1 MNTRKSHAM
10 SPRRTS
16 SARRF
21 PRVRLV
27 AALLALTSPALVV
40 ATGSVGCETFV
51 APPEVTIRGAKDGVL
66 TDTKAP
72 LVLEFSKSIRK
83 DTLNIKVVP
92 LETDLEGNLLD
103 EQGNPEAELKPLFSY
118 TQNPSEASGVEVLG
132 GTAELLGDDAGLV
145 VRPTAPFPVG
155 QKLALLIEPGLTS
168 RAEGRATTT
177 RRRIL
182 FSYDFRCSA
191 ARPTKVMQSGI
202 YFALLD
208 IQEPVPVQIQ
218 LWGDLI
224 VDPATGVVR
233 AQFTN
238 ADRKPAQKCPQACS
252 AETVCRLLPAPDCV
266 PPSLKAG
273 TVDEYP
279 DFIPNFTRPTGYTVT
294 ITGCAED
301 QDENT
306 AAFVSA
312 PANLVVEK
320 PEVQVNGLILT
331 AAFKK
336 EPNGTVRSTGTVT
349 GSEIVFGS
357 QRLSSG
363 RGTATIRTVPADEA
377 PKDIPPAPP
386 ASAVPTRD
394 N

>member
-1 MNTRKSHAM
+1 M
-10 SPRRTS
+10 SPSR
-16 SARRF
+16 APRRF
-21 PRVRLV
+21 PRARLV
-27 AALLALTSPALVV
+27 AALIALASPALVI
-40 ATGSVGCETFV
+40 ATGSTGCETFV

-83 DTLNIKVVP
+83 ETLNLKVVA
-92 LETDLEGNLLD
+92 LETDLEGNLAD
-103 EQGNPEAELKPLFSY
+103 EQGDPTVELKSLFSY
-118 TQNPSEASGVEVLG
+118 TQNPSEETGVEVLG
-132 GTAELLGDDAGLV
+132 GTAEILGDDAGLV
-145 VRPTAPFPVG
+145 IRPTAPLPVG

-168 RAEGRATTT
+168 RLEGRATTV

-224 VDPATGVVR
+224 VDPDTGVVR

-238 ADRKPAQKCPQACS
+238 ADRNPALKCPQDCG
-252 AETVCRLLPAPDCV
+252 AEKVCRLLPAPDCV
-266 PPSLKAG
+266 VPSLKAG

-279 DFIPNFTRPTGYTVT
+279 DFLPNVTPPTGYSLTV
-294 ITGCAED
+294 TGCAED

-312 PANLVVEK
+312 PANLVVQK

-357 QRLSSG
+357 ARLASG
-363 RGTATIRTVPADEA
+363 RGTATIRTVPAAEA
-377 PKDIPPAPP
+377 PKDIPPPPP
-386 ASAVPTRD
+386 ASTVPTRD